1 MTEWF
6 DKTQPIHIE
15 IGSGM
20 GQFITTLAAQ
30 NPHINYISME
40 REKSIVYK
48 VLDKVK
54 EMSLTNLKIICNDA
68 IELNEYFKDGEV
80 SRIYLNFSDPWPKK
94 LLQCKT
100 TFKLIRYVFSVVS
113 TNLK

>member
-54 EMSLTNLKIICNDA
+54 EMGLTNLKIICNDA

-80 SRIYLNFSDPWPKK
+80 SRIYLNFSDVAKK
-94 LLQCKT
+94 SSCKT
-100 TFKLIRYVFSVVS
+100 TFNVSYVFSVVS

>member
-48 VLDKVK
+48 VLIK
-54 EMSLTNLKIICNDA
+54 LKRW
-68 IELNEYFKDGEV
+68 V
-80 SRIYLNFSDPWPKK
+80 
-94 LLQCKT
+94 
-100 TFKLIRYVFSVVS
+100 
-113 TNLK
+113 

>member
-54 EMSLTNLKIICNDA
+54 EMGLTNLKIICNDA
-68 IELNEYFKDGEV
+68 IELNEYFRDSEV
-80 SRIYLNFSDPWPKK
+80 SRIYLNFSDPWPKIVM
-94 LLQCKT
+94 QND
-100 TFKLIRYVFSVVS
+100 V
-113 TNLK
+113 